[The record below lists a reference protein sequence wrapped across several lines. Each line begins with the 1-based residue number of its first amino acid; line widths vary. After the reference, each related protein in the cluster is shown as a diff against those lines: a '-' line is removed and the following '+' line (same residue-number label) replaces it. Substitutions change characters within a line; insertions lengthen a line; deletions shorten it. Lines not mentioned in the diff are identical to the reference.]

1 MYQDWFKTI
10 DLCRHYQRGQHV
22 VRAVDRVDLAIDK
35 GDFLAIVGSSGS
47 GKSTM
52 LNLLAGLDTPTSG
65 KIEFEGTLLQSLSRR
80 ELAAY
85 RAHKVGMVF
94 QSFNLMP
101 HLTALENVE
110 RALYFNHTPR
120 RKRRQMAAEILEKLG
135 LHDRVDHHPA
145 DLSGGEQ
152 QRVSIARALVKN
164 PEVLFADEPT
174 GNLDQG
180 NSIQIAD
187 LLTDLNRKGLTVVM
201 VTHDLE
207 LAGRYAARI
216 VRMHYGQII
225 DNSSGETEP
234 GATK

>member
-1 MYQDWFKTI
+1 
-10 DLCRHYQRGQHV
+10 
-22 VRAVDRVDLAIDK
+22 
-35 GDFLAIVGSSGS
+35 
-47 GKSTM
+47 
-52 LNLLAGLDTPTSG
+52 
-65 KIEFEGTLLQSLSRR
+65 
-80 ELAAY
+80 
-85 RAHKVGMVF
+85 
-94 QSFNLMP
+94 
-101 HLTALENVE
+101 
-110 RALYFNHTPR
+110 
-120 RKRRQMAAEILEKLG
+120 
-135 LHDRVDHHPA
+135 VDHHPA

-225 DNSSGETEP
+225 DNTSGETEP

>member
-1 MYQDWFKTI
+1 MYQGWLKTI

-22 VRAVDRVDLAIDK
+22 VRAVDQVDLAIDR

-52 LNLLAGLDTPTSG
+52 LNLMAGLDTPTSG

-85 RAHKVGMVF
+85 RANKVGMVF

-110 RALYFNHTPR
+110 RALYFNHTAR
-120 RKRRQMAAEILEKLG
+120 SRRRQMAHEILSKLG
-135 LHDRVDHHPA
+135 MSERVDHHPG

-174 GNLDQG
+174 GNLDQK
-180 NSIQIAD
+180 NSIQIAE
-187 LLTDLNRKGLTVVM
+187 LLTDLNHKGLTVVM

-207 LAGRYAARI
+207 MAGRYATRI
-216 VRMHYGQII
+216 VRMHYGQITG
-225 DNSSGETEP
+225 NSSGQKEP
-234 GATK
+234 GAIK